1 MKNMTYEEKVKFYEK
16 IGAAMT
22 LIYKEK
28 YPSVCKITITQ
39 QPSVFIR
46 GVEFIS
52 QIVLTMYVKDYEIP
66 DFYFVDKSVR
76 DYFNINVDRRE
87 TKLVKN
93 CK

>member
-39 QPSVFIR
+39 EPSVFIR
-46 GVEFIS
+46 GVEHYGVNTYGYIPVKEIS
-52 QIVLTMYVKDYEIP
+52 LK
-66 DFYFVDKSVR
+66 KRS
-76 DYFNINVDRRE
+76 
-87 TKLVKN
+87 K
-93 CK
+93 